1 MSTPSP
7 VPLARRSEP
16 LRTVA
21 AAGALG
27 FAACVLAGFSLV
39 DVRFGTALGASTAI
53 LAWFWLRLGA
63 RTPENAPGEKIYL
76 AKLPPLLRL
85 GVGAA
90 VFGMLNGGFAGA
102 AMLLGDANLG
112 DAHPERLNDVVLTIL
127 GGFALG
133 TTFGAMIWIP
143 AATIAFL
150 TYGLPLWWASSKM
163 PSKRADAVDASLRVA
178 HGIMVVPALFAF
190 FIALAALG
198 NGLGAAP
205 SGAAH
210 APGLAHVL
218 VTLLVTLG
226 AILVPAF
233 AGAAAHRRLTV
244 RRALLARALGGD
256 PSVRLVPISESEFRD
271 PDAATVGPGTVPTHV
286 LVRISSN
293 EANYR
298 ISAETHEELAIYC
311 DATGSGERPQAPP
324 VVPAR

>member
-1 MSTPSP
+1 MSTPPP

-27 FAACVLAGFSLV
+27 FAACVLAAFSLI

-76 AKLPPLLRL
+76 AKLSPLVRL
-85 GVGAA
+85 GIGAA
-90 VFGMLNGGFAGA
+90 VFGMLNGGFAGS
-102 AMLLGDANLG
+102 AMLIAESN
-112 DAHPERLNDVVLTIL
+112 NDGINNIILKIL

-143 AATIAFL
+143 AATVAFL

-163 PSKRADAVDASLRVA
+163 PSKRADAVDASLRTA

-198 NGLGAAP
+198 QGLGAAP
-205 SGAAH
+205 SRPEH

-218 VTLLVTLG
+218 GTLLVTLG

-244 RRALLARALGGD
+244 RRALLARALDGD
-256 PSVRLVPISESEFRD
+256 PSVRLVPISESQLRD

-286 LVRISSN
+286 LVRISPN

-311 DATGSGERPQAPP
+311 EAAGDAKHPQARPAM
-324 VVPAR
+324 PAR